1 MTQILS
7 AVSENCKFVPTEAPK
22 KLPAQ
27 RVIRPSRRQPAC
39 SPTSQQLSL
48 FSEDRLPHHPYCSPE
63 KGAHLIRALDRAL
76 DFPYMQINSPSLK
89 WWMVFDIDRKE
100 AAYAWRDA
108 NLPPP
113 AWTTSDPIST
123 KAHTAYAL
131 EIPVI
136 TSDAARA
143 HPMRYLRHVE
153 YGMALALGSDLSYS
167 GLITKNPIHP
177 DWKTWIGPQVTYTL
191 EEFGEYIEIPKK
203 IPAKAKELGVGR
215 NCETFEHLAK
225 WSYKNVMQAKQA
237 MRFES
242 WIEACVSECERFN
255 TGFKTPMTFSE
266 VKAIGRSVAR
276 WTWNRFGTGEHHAR
290 FIERQQQKGVKS
302 GQARFAASEDK
313 RTGAVLMRAKGMT
326 YAAIAAELDVSVS
339 VAHGYCNKTI

>member
-7 AVSENCKFVPTEAPK
+7 AVSENCKFVPTKRRAP
-22 KLPAQ
+22 
-27 RVIRPSRRQPAC
+27 
-39 SPTSQQLSL
+39 SQQIDL
-48 FSEDRLPHHPYCSPE
+48 FNGSRLPKNPYCSPE

-76 DFPYMQINSPSLK
+76 DFPYMQVNSPSVK

-113 AWTTSDPIST
+113 AWTASDTDST
-123 KAHTAYAL
+123 KGHTAYSL

-153 YGMALALGSDLSYS
+153 YGMALALGADLSYS

-177 DWKTWIGPQVTYTL
+177 QWKTWIGPQVGYTL
-191 EEFGEYIEIPKK
+191 EEFGEYIEIPKR

-215 NCETFEHLAK
+215 NCETFEHLSK
-225 WSYKNVMQAKQA
+225 WAYKSVMQAKQA
-237 MRFES
+237 MRFEA
-242 WIEACVSECERFN
+242 WREACVSECERFN
-255 TGFKTPMTFSE
+255 DGFKTPMTFSE
-266 VKAIGRSVAR
+266 VKAIGRSVAK

-302 GQARFAASEDK
+302 GQARLAASEDK
-313 RTGAVLMRAKGMT
+313 RTSARLMS
-326 YAAIAAELDVSVS
+326 AAGRTQQDIAAELDVNQST
-339 VAHGYCNKTI
+339 VARWLAAK